1 MEKNRKIAT
10 VIAILAN
17 LSVTVTEIL
26 VLLKVLPYE
35 IIGGGRMGSYEK
47 AVGLAVFSI
56 LIQVLLVYCIAV
68 VSDIFSHKKV
78 QKIAYVILKVFTI
91 YFAINIVLNL
101 MGKTWFEKVFASF
114 ICLVQIICFTVITR
128 RQKH

>member
-101 MGKTWFEKVFASF
+101 MGKSKA
-114 ICLVQIICFTVITR
+114 IMHRLVNMRHLHIQ
-128 RQKH
+128 QP